1 MNFMKKKLL
10 LLGILLNG
18 LLITIV
24 YWASSSFPITGIFE
38 IAFLFFVAVLTIGF
52 LFLNRMVKKTNWY
65 KTSFRDTTQFVSNA
79 GYRNDSIR
87 NYEVVNLGSN
97 PARFA
102 FMYDS
107 VLGQNWSTGSQSLNY
122 DFRILKYYHSYLK
135 REGVV
140 IIPLVVF
147 SSCYAEELTSN
158 PDYHIK
164 FNRILPSSLWYKNGS
179 KFRIGMR
186 YPLLLHPLRGLLSL
200 LRDSEKDLSHM
211 VAYQPLEQKELVRD
225 ADFWIDVWK
234 NEFDITDLN
243 APLSPDNITRRQA
256 NVKILCEMIDFC
268 LDRQLKPVLL
278 IPPMTCY
285 LSSRFSD
292 IFRENYIYSFVRE
305 VNIRNIPFMDY
316 MEDKRFCDPELYFN
330 SFFLNVKG
338 RKSFTQQVL
347 KDLKLI

>member
-1 MNFMKKKLL
+1 MKKKLL
-10 LLGILLNG
+10 LSGIVING
-18 LLITIV
+18 LLMAGIYGISES
-24 YWASSSFPITGIFE
+24 WWITGMFE
-38 IAFLFFVAVLTIGF
+38 IVFLFFVAVLAISF
-52 LFLNRMVKKTNWY
+52 LFLNRIVKKTNWY
-65 KTSFRDTTQFVSNA
+65 KTSFRYTNQFVSNV
-79 GYRNDSIR
+79 GYREDLIR

-97 PARFA
+97 PARYA

-107 VLGQNWSTGSQSLNY
+107 VLGQNWSTGTQSLNY

-135 REGVV
+135 RGGIV

-147 SSCYAEELTSN
+147 SSCYADELTID

-211 VAYQPLEQKELVRD
+211 AAYQPLEQKELVRD
-225 ADFWIDVWK
+225 AGFWIDGWK

-243 APLSPDNITRRQA
+243 APLSPDNIARRQA

-268 LDRQLKPVLL
+268 LERQLKPVLL
-278 IPPMTCY
+278 VPPMTCY
-285 LSSRFSD
+285 LSSGFSD

-316 MEDKRFCDPELYFN
+316 MKDKRFGDPELYFN